1 LKKQKRRES
10 ERKILETKRLRR
22 LALYGL
28 VLGVS
33 LIFLGILTWLPLLL
47 IIGYTCFVLCTG
59 IFSFFTV
66 LNWLSVKSLEREHK
80 VETERKTS
88 YRSCPRCGAKM
99 KKDVDHCRKCGKKML
114 TKE

>member
-1 LKKQKRRES
+1 MKKQKRRES

-33 LIFLGILTWLPLLL
+33 LIFLGILTQLPLLL
-47 IIGYTCFVLCTG
+47 ITGYTCFVLCTV

-66 LNWLSVKSLEREHK
+66 FNWLSVKSLEKEHK

-99 KKDVDHCRKCGKKML
+99 KKDVDYCRKCGKKML